1 MHTFNKALLIYNEHA
16 GDDDVETKLA
26 AVVPV
31 LGRAV
36 KELTISKPDSPEETR
51 RLCETAG
58 DMELVVIMGGD
69 GTVHQCIDAISKLD
83 LRPLLAILPGGTS
96 NDFTRTLGIPQNLRD
111 AAEALLAGEIRAI
124 DVGREGDQHFI
135 NFWGIGLVADTSENV
150 DDGQKKSFGPLSYMA
165 STIRTMREAE
175 SFPYHLVSDGIDLQD
190 EAIAIFVLNGS
201 SLATTRI
208 PIAAISPS
216 DGKLDVLVVKNSNL
230 AMLRELMSLR
240 KPETDPAQL
249 DMLEY
254 MQVSELQISA
264 PSQRK
269 VDMDGELYALQ
280 SGNIEVL
287 AGHLKMLVPIM
298 K

>member
-1 MHTFNKALLIYNEHA
+1 MHTFNKAMLIYNEHA
-16 GDDDVETKLA
+16 GNEDVEAKLA

-36 KELTISKPDSPEETR
+36 KELTISKPDNPEETR
-51 RLCETAG
+51 RLCETSG
-58 DMELVVIMGGD
+58 DMELIVIMGGD

-83 LRPLLAILPGGTS
+83 VRPLLAILPGGTS

-175 SFPYHLVSDGIDLQD
+175 SFPYHIVSDGIDIEG

-201 SLATTRI
+201 SLATTPI
-208 PIAAISPS
+208 PIEAISPS

-230 AMLRELMSLR
+230 ATLRELMSLR
-240 KPETDPAQL
+240 KPETDTAQL
-249 DMLEY
+249 NTLEY
-254 MQVSELQISA
+254 LQVSELQIDA
-264 PSQRK
+264 PSQRR
-269 VDMDGELYALQ
+269 VDMDGELYDFQ
-280 SGNIEVL
+280 SGRIQL
-287 AGHLKMLVPIM
+287 LPGHLRMLVPTI

>member
-1 MHTFNKALLIYNEHA
+1 MHAFNKAMLIYNEHA
-16 GDDDVETKLA
+16 GDDDVEAKLA

-36 KELTISKPDSPEETR
+36 KELTISKPDNPEETR
-51 RLCETAG
+51 RLCETSG
-58 DMELVVIMGGD
+58 DMELIVIMGGD

-83 LRPLLAILPGGTS
+83 VRPLLAILPGGTS

-175 SFPYHLVSDGIDLQD
+175 SFPYHIVSDGLDLQD

-201 SLATTRI
+201 SLATTPI

-240 KPETDPAQL
+240 KSETDPVQL

-254 MQVSELQISA
+254 LQVSELQISA

-280 SGNIEVL
+280 SGKIEVL